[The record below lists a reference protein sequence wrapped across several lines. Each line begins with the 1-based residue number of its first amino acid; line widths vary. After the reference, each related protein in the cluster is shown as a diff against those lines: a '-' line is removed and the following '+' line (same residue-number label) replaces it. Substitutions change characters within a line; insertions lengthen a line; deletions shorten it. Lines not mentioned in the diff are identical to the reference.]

1 MKPRRNWAGRRRWL
15 GLGVGLALLWPGLVW
30 GEAMLQ
36 YFNASWNEIAAKVP
50 ELAEAGYSSL
60 WLPPPSKANGG
71 YSVGYDLFDPFD
83 LGNVNQRGTIATRY
97 GTKADLHN
105 LVELC
110 HRFGIRVYFDNIM
123 NHRAYDVPG
132 YNETTPTDVFPGM
145 VAEDFHL
152 RKTSDG
158 FYRKWDN
165 TRDWNDAWQ
174 VLHLGLS
181 DLLDIAHETPN
192 QNFGYNEGDWH
203 DKPSIVRHPQNPE
216 FYDWHPTQGHVGFN
230 STSITE
236 QVIAENPDYYKED
249 VGAYLCR
256 NARWM
261 MDTTKADGFRL
272 DAVKHVPD
280 YFFGAFGDDAS
291 DAGYLGQIQWQFN
304 HTHGYSDSN
313 HRDSN
318 FNTEIPRDDAL
329 LFGEHLGQPPGYDG
343 YVSAGMRLVDN
354 DLRNQLNWRFSAGDL
369 TGYDT
374 AGAGGFS
381 PYVGVMHAQSHDND
395 YVDRKELQHAYYFLR
410 QGLGLLYTDGN
421 RHAETLSG
429 SGGAF
434 PRWASTAFLGQ
445 WEQTHIPELL
455 KIHENMA
462 RHDQDGMGTHWDG
475 SVIAWERGGGF
486 PYNTMLTVFN
496 SNWGEEGWRTI
507 PTPGSFPA
515 GAYLYNYVRTY
526 QCYFKDGG
534 PAADYVFANDLFNVN
549 QPPNSY
555 SVWGYKNPDPS
566 SLWPG
571 DVVSIYDNGQLAD
584 TLWVERKDGPDGDAE
599 FNPHNYD
606 NRGYPT
612 GVTPPPYTY
621 REAIPRIT
629 QGTNVVFDARV
640 DGSAYNVLMRLDGGM
655 DLNGLK
661 HNGDGDWRDNPPAL
675 SLDQYLGYE
684 GVNFIQRIWPEKFA
698 AANTANCRIGT
709 QGATSYQ
716 VTIGQA
722 NMTNFPPET
731 TNGHGTTYGELDW
744 VYHNPA
750 AMTDGQTN
758 GSGAAFGPVTYANA
772 TTYGAFST
780 SDGGVYFNGTG
791 EYNNNIGADA
801 IGMWAGTTGFVQY
814 VATFPSALGAGQT
827 NTFDY
832 QHNWIA
838 TDKSLGWALVD
849 ADGQDV
855 LQLIYVGDTTS
866 SYELRG
872 NGVTN
877 STGIGWRS
885 TAQSARL
892 AFTSA
897 TNLTVTLNGTS
908 NYTWTLAAPAT
919 KLRFWNWQ
927 AGGTSNHNYYVN
939 DIAVDGAF
947 PGGSESFAATN
958 QYYLTATSVVV
969 WAKTPKVGGTITHLY
984 YTTNGMDWPEGAA
997 GAGANV
1003 ATRAVAGAWKYNVES
1018 AANSWWKFEF
1028 PRPANG
1034 TVLRY
1039 KIGAAHKQGT
1049 DGSGEDWE
1057 VVWPGDADRVTKK
1070 TLMLGEW
1077 ATTNQNLKTKS
1088 FHKHNNYNSWTTNG
1102 LADGFHLITAKAF
1115 LGRNDGAAVF
1125 NTFRQTFYLDTETPQ
1140 GYIQYPAGDGETYY
1154 GSEYG
1159 FIVRTDPTVREVWY
1173 HITDSNADN
1182 DGAGNGMVS
1191 GQVVWAQASTVGAW
1205 TEDMA
1210 EDTAYP
1216 QIWRFNYAR
1225 IPATGTATIRVRLRE
1240 WSSTAS
1246 TNWSTVSPTN
1256 DNAAAEH
1263 YTERVR
1269 TLNTRGPAEEFFF
1282 AWPEADGAMVE
1293 AGWEFQLRYTAHMA
1307 TGLSDQDIF
1316 DRVKVYVNAS
1326 DNGSTNRGDL
1336 VDAAGLNFTNDWE
1349 WGTAGEGLNL
1359 LKFRMPNVYNGQDDW
1374 LYGVRVEF
1382 TNSNGYGTFDK
1393 AAVRLVRHRGP
1404 LLPTLIITTPPETDS
1419 DGAKYIIQMEDVP
1432 PSVLATNSALRQTP
1446 IVVLTDANATNLA
1459 IQFNSPTDYVG
1470 DVVLANVATN
1480 GDSLTWNHVW
1490 TVTNAGAYRFTA
1502 TVWADTNGTELSSSV
1517 NSATRNAT
1525 VQFRELVSTAN
1536 TNDADWDDDGIVN
1549 TNEISAFPLPGSAP
1563 EYWTQGEVFNYF
1575 ARGKTMENSP
1585 DTDGDGLPDGLELG
1599 YRWPAVGT
1607 ATNTDTNGDG
1617 FPNFRP
1623 DLDPPFYNTLDN
1635 LGKVKGVDGAGTGAD
1650 RTKLVQGSVTDPNNP
1665 DTDYDGI
1672 PDSIE
1677 DANRNGWVDGD
1688 GDPLPPDWD
1697 PYLERNWPDGVI
1709 NSGEQ
1714 WLETSPNVA
1723 DSDGDG
1729 LSDGYG
1735 EDKNFNGYLDVGL
1748 ADGAGNVTS
1757 LLANA
1762 SVPKVQPGS
1771 RVIDRPA
1778 LWAAYSNAVFLETC
1792 PLTADTDGDGLP
1804 DGWEVR
1810 YGLDPL
1816 DSGII
1821 GQRSLRT
1828 GLIITNTLNGADGN
1842 PDGDTYL
1849 DGESVEQPYVNLLE
1863 YQNGTDPTVADS
1875 IADPGGEGA
1884 ITIGQGPVIGVI
1896 NGKTYYREFMD
1907 WTLDDLIALDNY
1919 NQGGNSSDI
1928 YRRGDGFDSS
1938 RDMVA
1943 FYFRDGGAAD
1953 GKLYFRV
1960 DFDDLKANAEES
1972 ALNVYVAINFGT
1984 YGTGE
1989 VNLPDEVNA
1998 GSRMGWNACIGVY
2011 DSADGVVYVD
2021 QDGNN
2026 NTTDIGGNLA
2036 AAGVEAVPSAFQGAY
2051 FNSELDAV
2059 AWSIDRAALVTA
2071 GWNGN
2076 PDDLKFQVYT
2086 TSDFTNDD
2094 GGSGDIGGLN
2104 DFTDTIGDDWLCS
2117 DYYQDY
2123 DYIAANGYYST
2134 CVGRTAGS
2142 NVWNNMGQH
2151 AKVAMLAHG
2160 NQAVEPAVTIQNI
2173 VDNGSGAGY
2182 QRPVKIHNIYS
2193 NAALNLHITPTL
2205 AMALEWAKV
2214 GTSNTWYSGP
2224 GLNEQIRAGVAAGT
2238 FRLLGSTFSDHILKY
2253 FDTAYTRANV
2263 ELATDALNEIYG
2275 GSSTSGVVSTNVFW
2289 IPERVA
2295 DVEVLKQVKTNL
2307 GYRATILDQTPHLL
2321 EWYGREEALGNNAYK
2336 INRLWLGDADPWPS
2350 IDAFIIATAANN
2362 YRYVNTDSGLPTELR
2377 QLFNRRA
2384 RSGADQ
2390 ISTIFY
2396 MWEDLSATANADAY
2410 DANLRWMANHP
2421 WIQVIALDEALDGEA
2436 VERDL
2441 VATNAIQS
2449 QDWVHHASNEDYD
2462 NWYYGSARHEGL
2474 APKLFEVRLGTT
2486 LPSGAVYGSMTNG
2499 ILSNAWETVQ
2509 SITHN
2514 DVWRLAQQTLFA
2526 STFETAF
2533 HNETNSSLTRWSFG
2547 DYMYPAAGWQG
2558 LQGFAWKAQ
2567 GQTRRAVLYAAVDN
2581 WAGRALTT
2589 TEVVSA
2595 DVDLDGEDEIILRN
2609 NAVMTIFERS
2619 GGRMVGAWL
2628 KTGANVV
2635 QMIGNFVSMPDSG
2648 TEDEGVQNVSG
2659 GGVGATRTSAL
2670 KDWWDGSTNRV
2681 NDLYVFS
2688 STANSVTFSN
2698 AGIRKTISLASA
2710 STNVFAVSYAMPG
2723 MTLRVRNGLSP
2734 DLDALL
2740 RTGQR
2745 NLAEE
2750 ADGTSSLAVSTF
2762 KPSASLASTVKLA
2775 VATGSIN
2782 TTATDM
2788 SNTWNTV
2795 NMRNQAQTR
2804 QVEVVGTNTL
2814 AFTIELAS
2822 SILEANEPPV
2832 LEFTPESPYV
2842 MPVGAT
2848 STFTVAAIDYDSPS
2862 TTLSVTNLPVGG
2874 SKLATFDPNTGI
2886 FSWHVTALSQGGRTT
2901 DVIYTTTTFT
2911 ADDGTDTTNA
2921 AVVITVP
2928 WDADADGMPD
2938 DWELLTMGTTT
2949 NGPDGDWDG
2958 DGFSN
2963 YSEWVASTDPNSP
2976 GSYIGWE
2983 NKVVLSSNTVE
2994 LTFQSITGRTYA
3006 IEVLDGLLTS
3016 TNEWHHAE
3024 TIVSTNDPTTWLD
3037 TNALPNARNYRIK
3050 IPAAP

>member
-1 MKPRRNWAGRRRWL
+1 
-15 GLGVGLALLWPGLVW
+15 
-30 GEAMLQ
+30 MLQ

-462 RHDQDGMGTHWDG
+462 RHDQDGMDTHWDG

-507 PTPGSFPA
+507 PTPGTFPA

-534 PAADYVFANDLFNVN
+534 PAADYVFANDLYNVN

-897 TNLTVTLNGTS
+897 TNLTVTLNGTN

-1003 ATRAVAGAWKYNVES
+1003 ATRAAAGAWKYNVES

-1028 PRPANG
+1028 PKPANG
-1034 TVLRY
+1034 AVLRY
-1039 KIGAAHKQGT
+1039 KIGAARKQGA

-1246 TNWSTVSPTN
+1246 TNWSTVHPTN

-1263 YTERVR
+1263 YTELVR

-1282 AWPEADGAMVE
+1282 EWPEADGAMVE

-1307 TGLSDQDIF
+1307 TGLSDQGIF

-1326 DNGSTNRGDL
+1326 DNGSTNRGELVSADDL
-1336 VDAAGLNFTNDWE
+1336 DFSHE
-1349 WGTAGEGLNL
+1349 WTWGSEGEGLNL

-1563 EYWTQGEVFNYF
+1563 EYWIQGEVFNYF

-1635 LGKVKGVDGAGTGAD
+1635 IGKVKGVDGAGTGAD

-1816 DSGII
+1816 DNGII
-1821 GQRSLRT
+1821 SLRT
-1828 GLIITNTLNGADGN
+1828 GLAGNPDNGADGN

-1972 ALNVYVAINFGT
+1972 ALNIYVAINFGD

-1989 VNLPDEVNA
+1989 VNLPDQVNA
-1998 GSRMGWNACIGVY
+1998 GSLMKWNACIGVY

-2059 AWSIDRAALVTA
+2059 AWSINRAALVTA

-2076 PDDLKFQVYT
+2076 PDILKFQVYT
-2086 TSDFTNDD
+2086 TSDFTGDD
-2094 GGSGDIGGLN
+2094 GGSGDKGGLN

-2238 FRLLGSTFSDHILKY
+2238 FRLLGSTFSDHILPY
-2253 FDTAYTRANV
+2253 FDAVYNLANV
-2263 ELATDALNEIYG
+2263 ELATEALNEIYG

-2350 IDAFIIATAANN
+2350 IDTFIIATAANN

-2436 VERDL
+2436 VERNL

-2449 QDWVHHASNEDYD
+2449 QDWVHHASNADYD
-2462 NWYYGSARHEGL
+2462 NWYYGSDRHEGL
-2474 APKLFEVRLGTT
+2474 APKLFEVRIGTT

-2499 ILSNAWETVQ
+2499 ILSNAWKTVQ
-2509 SITHN
+2509 GITN
-2514 DVWRLAQQTLFA
+2514 ADVRRLAQQTLFA

-2581 WAGRALTT
+2581 WARRALTT

-2609 NAVMTIFERS
+2609 NAVMAIFERS

-2681 NDLYVFS
+2681 NPLHAFS

-2901 DVIYTTTTFT
+2901 DVVYTTTTFT

-2958 DGFSN
+2958 DGFPN

-2994 LTFQSITGRTYA
+2994 LTFQSVPGRTYA
-3006 IEVLDGLLTS
+3006 IEVLDGLLIS

-3024 TIVSTNDPTTWLD
+3024 TIVSTNDPTTWVD

>member
-1 MKPRRNWAGRRRWL
+1 MKPRHNWARGRKWL
-15 GLGVGLALLWPGLVW
+15 GLGVGIALLCPALAW

-36 YFNASWNEIAAKVP
+36 YFNASWNEIADKVP

-60 WLPPPSKANGG
+60 WLPPPAKANGG

-83 LGNVNQRGTIATRY
+83 LGSINQRGTIATRY

-165 TRDWNDAWQ
+165 TRDWQDAWQ
-174 VLHLGLS
+174 VMHLGLS

-192 QNFGYNEGDWH
+192 QNFGYSEGDWH
-203 DKPSIVRHPQNPE
+203 DKPFLVRHPHNPE
-216 FYDWHPTQGHVGFN
+216 FYDWHPTLNHVGFN

-236 QVIAENPDYYKED
+236 QVIAENPDFYKED
-249 VGAYLCR
+249 VGGYLCR

-291 DAGYLGQIQWQFN
+291 DGGYLGQIQWQFN
-304 HTHGYSDSN
+304 HTHGYSDWDN

-329 LFGEHLGQPPGYDG
+329 VFGEHLGQPPGYDG

-369 TGYDT
+369 AGYDN

-381 PYVGVMHAQSHDND
+381 PGVGVMHAQSHDND
-395 YVDRKELQHAYYFLR
+395 FVDRKELQHAYYFLR

-445 WEQTHIPELL
+445 WGQTHIPELL

-462 RHDQDGMGTHWDG
+462 RYDHVGMGTHWDG
-475 SVIAWERGGGF
+475 SVIAWERGGAF

-496 SNWGEEGWRTI
+496 SEWADWRTI
-507 PTPGSFPA
+507 PTQGTFPDD
-515 GAYLYNYVRTY
+515 AYLYNYVRTY
-526 QCYFKDGG
+526 QCYFKDSG
-534 PAADYVFANDLFNVN
+534 PAADYVFARDLFTVN

-571 DVVSIYDNGQLAD
+571 SVVSIYDNGQLAD
-584 TLWVERKDGPDGDAE
+584 TIMVARKDGPDGDAV
-599 FNPHNYD
+599 FNPNNYD
-606 NRGYPT
+606 NRGYPA
-612 GVTPPPYTY
+612 GDTPPAYTY

-629 QGTNVVFDARV
+629 QGTNVVFNARV
-640 DGSAYNVLMRLDGGM
+640 DGSADNVLMRLDGGM

-675 SLDQYLGYE
+675 SHDMYLGYE

-698 AANTANCRIGT
+698 AADSARAKIASP
-709 QGATSYQ
+709 GA
-716 VTIGQA
+716 
-722 NMTNFPPET
+722 ET
-731 TNGHGTTYGELDW
+731 
-744 VYHNPA
+744 
-750 AMTDGQTN
+750 
-758 GSGAAFGPVTYANA
+758 
-772 TTYGAFST
+772 
-780 SDGGVYFNGTG
+780 
-791 EYNNNIGADA
+791 
-801 IGMWAGTTGFVQY
+801 Y
-814 VATFPSALGAGQT
+814 VAT
-827 NTFDY
+827 
-832 QHNWIA
+832 
-838 TDKSLGWALVD
+838 
-849 ADGQDV
+849 
-855 LQLIYVGDTTS
+855 VG
-866 SYELRG
+866 
-872 NGVTN
+872 
-877 STGIGWRS
+877 TGI
-885 TAQSARL
+885 
-892 AFTSA
+892 A
-897 TNLTVTLNGTS
+897 TNLSTGSNDWDGANTVA
-908 NYTWTLAAPAT
+908 WIWHAPMAT
-919 KLRFWNWQ
+919 Q
-927 AGGTSNHNYYVN
+927 DGGTLTNLHFRPTPAN
-939 DIAVDGAF
+939 
-947 PGGSESFAATN
+947 AAN
-958 QYYLTATSVVV
+958 QTITLS
-969 WAKTPKVGGTITHLY
+969 AKTPKVPGNRVHVY
-984 YTTNGMDWPEGAA
+984 YTVNGVAWPEGA
-997 GAGANV
+997 GGKGANPD
-1003 ATRAVAGAWKYNVES
+1003 TRVVEASWVGTGSDNSDWWEAAIPAMS
-1018 AANSWWKFEF
+1018 A
-1028 PRPANG
+1028 G
-1034 TVLRY
+1034 TVFRY
-1039 KIGAAHKQGT
+1039 KIGSARQQGY
-1049 DGSGEDWE
+1049 DGNGWE
-1057 VVWPGDADRVTKK
+1057 VVWPTDGAAVTKK
-1070 TLMLGEW
+1070 KIMLGEW

-1088 FHKHNNYNSWTTNG
+1088 YHKHNDYNSWTTDG

-1115 LGRNDGAAVF
+1115 LKRDDGAPVF

-1140 GYIQYPAGDGETYY
+1140 GYIQYPASGETQVD

-1182 DGAGNGMVS
+1182 DGPGNGTVS
-1191 GQVVWAQASTVGAW
+1191 GKVAWAKASTVGAW

-1240 WSSTAS
+1240 WSSTSS
-1246 TNWSTVSPTN
+1246 TNWSSSNPAN
-1256 DNAAAEH
+1256 DNAAVGH
-1263 YTERVR
+1263 YTELVR

-1282 AWPEADGAMVE
+1282 EWPEDDGAMVE
-1293 AGWEFQLRYTAHMA
+1293 AGWEFRLRYTARMA
-1307 TGLSDQDIF
+1307 SGLSDQEIF
-1316 DRVKVYVNAS
+1316 DRVKVYVNAVS
-1326 DNGSTNRGDL
+1326 NGSTNRGDQ
-1336 VDAAGLNFTNDWE
+1336 VSADALNFTHEWE

-1359 LKFRMPNVYNGQDDW
+1359 LKFKMPNVYNGQDDW
-1374 LYGVRVEF
+1374 LYGVRAEF
-1382 TNSNGYGTFDK
+1382 TNSNGYGDFDK
-1393 AAVRLVRHRGP
+1393 AAVRLVQHRGP

-1419 DGAKYIIQMEDVP
+1419 DGAKYIIRMEDVP
-1432 PSVLATNSALRQTP
+1432 ASVLATNPALRQTP

-1459 IQFNSPTDYVG
+1459 IQFNSPTDYIG
-1470 DVVLANVATN
+1470 NVVLANVATN

-1502 TVWADTNGTELSSSV
+1502 TVWVDTSGTELSSGV
-1517 NSATRNAT
+1517 NSAARNAT
-1525 VQFRELVSTAN
+1525 VQFRQLVST
-1536 TNDADWDDDGIVN
+1536 TNAADADWDDDGIVN

-1563 EYWTQGEVFNYF
+1563 EYWTQDEVFNYF

-1599 YRWPAVGT
+1599 YRWPAAGT
-1607 ATNTDTNGDG
+1607 VTNTDTNGDG

-1650 RTKLVQGSVTDPNNP
+1650 RTKLIQGSVTDPTNP

-1672 PDSIE
+1672 PDAIE

-1688 GDPLPPDWD
+1688 GEPLPPDWD
-1697 PYLERNWPDGVI
+1697 PWLARNWPDGII
-1709 NSGEQ
+1709 NNGET

-1757 LLANA
+1757 RLANA
-1762 SVPKVQPGS
+1762 SVPKVEPGS
-1771 RVIDRPA
+1771 RIIDRTA
-1778 LWAAYSNAVFLETC
+1778 LWVAHPNAVFLETC

-1849 DGESVEQPYVNLLE
+1849 DEFGVEQPYTNLLE

-1896 NGKTYYREFMD
+1896 NGKSYYREFMD
-1907 WTLDDLIALDNY
+1907 WTLDDLLALDNY
-1919 NQGGNSSDI
+1919 NQGGNSADI

-1943 FYFRDGGAAD
+1943 FYFHDGGAAD

-1972 ALNVYVAINFGT
+1972 ALNVYVAINFGA

-2011 DSADGVVYVD
+2011 DSANGVVYKD
-2021 QDGNN
+2021 TLPGN
-2026 NTTDIGGNLA
+2026 NTTDIGGDLA
-2036 AAGVEAVPSAFQGAY
+2036 AAGVVAVPGVYNGAY
-2051 FNSELDAV
+2051 FSSELDAV
-2059 AWSIDRAALVTA
+2059 SWSIDRAALVTA
-2071 GWNGN
+2071 GWNGD
-2076 PDDLKFQVYT
+2076 PDILKFQVYT
-2086 TSDFTNDD
+2086 TSDFTSDD
-2094 GGSGDIGGLN
+2094 GGAGDIGGLN

-2123 DYIAANGYYST
+2123 NYIAANGYYST
-2134 CVGRTAGS
+2134 CIGRTAGG
-2142 NVWNNMGQH
+2142 NVWNNRGQH
-2151 AKVAMLAHG
+2151 AKVALLAHG

-2224 GLNEQIRAGVAAGT
+2224 ALNEQIRAGVAAGT

-2253 FDTAYTRANV
+2253 FDAAYNRANV
-2263 ELATDALNEIYG
+2263 KLATEALNEIYG
-2275 GSSTSGVVSTNVFW
+2275 GSPTSGVVSTNVFW

-2295 DVEVLKQVKTNL
+2295 DVETLKQIKTNL

-2336 INRLWLGDADPWPS
+2336 INRIYLEMPSGEWPS
-2350 IDAFIIATAANN
+2350 IDAFVIATAANN

-2396 MWEDLSATANADAY
+2396 MWEDLSANANADAY

-2421 WIQVIALDEALDGEA
+2421 WIQVIALDDALDGEIA
-2436 VERDL
+2436 NRDL
-2441 VATNAIQS
+2441 KTSDGMQS
-2449 QDWVHHASNEDYD
+2449 QDWVHHANNRDYD
-2462 NWYYGSARHEGL
+2462 NWYYGSDRHEGL
-2474 APKLFEVRLGTT
+2474 APKLFEVRLGTN
-2486 LPSGAVYGSMTNG
+2486 LPSGVLYGSMTNG
-2499 ILSNAWETVQ
+2499 ILSNVWKTVQ
-2509 SITHN
+2509 SIAN
-2514 DVWRLAQQTLFA
+2514 ADVKRLAQQTLFA

-2547 DYMYPAAGWQG
+2547 DYMNPAAGWQG

-2567 GQTRRAVLYAAVDN
+2567 GQTRMAALYAAVDN
-2581 WAGRALTT
+2581 WAGRTLTA

-2595 DVDLDGEDEIILRN
+2595 DVDLDGENEYVLRN
-2609 NAVMTIFERS
+2609 NSVMAIFERS

-2628 KTGANVV
+2628 KTGSNVV
-2635 QMIGNFVSMPDSG
+2635 QMIGNFVSMPDAG
-2648 TEDEGVQNVSG
+2648 TEDEGVANVNG
-2659 GGVGATRTSAL
+2659 GGVGAYRTSAL

-2681 NDLYVFS
+2681 NDLYTFS
-2688 STANSVTFSN
+2688 SAANSVTFSN
-2698 AGIRKTISLASA
+2698 AGISKTISLANA
-2710 STNVFAVSYAMPG
+2710 STNVFAVSYSMPG
-2723 MTLRVRNGLSP
+2723 KTLRVRNGLSP

-2750 ADGTSSLAVSTF
+2750 ALGVTSLAVSTF
-2762 KPSASLASTVKLA
+2762 KPTASLASTVKLA

-2782 TTATDM
+2782 VAATDK

-2804 QVEVVGTNTL
+2804 QVEVVGTNSL
-2814 AFTIELAS
+2814 VFTIELAS
-2822 SILEANEPPV
+2822 SVVEANEPPV
-2832 LEFTPESPYV
+2832 LEFNPLGPYV

-2848 STFTVAAIDYDSPS
+2848 STFTVAVSDPDSPS
-2862 TTLSVTNLPVGG
+2862 VTLSATNLPVGG
-2874 SKLATFDPNTGI
+2874 SKLAAFDANTGV
-2886 FSWHVTALSQGGRTT
+2886 FSWHVTALSAGGRMT
-2901 DVIYTTTTFT
+2901 DSVFTNTTFT

-2928 WDADADGMPD
+2928 WDADGDGMPD
-2938 DWELLTMGTTT
+2938 DWELLKMGTTT
-2949 NGPDGDWDG
+2949 NAPDGDWDG

-2963 YSEWVASTDPNSP
+2963 YSEWVASTDPNAP

-2983 NKVVLSSNTVE
+2983 SQVVVSTNTLR
-2994 LTFQSITGRTYA
+2994 LTFQA
-3006 IEVLDGLLTS
+3006 IEGRSYQIEGHDGNLSDTNIPWLNLDNLV
-3016 TNEWHHAE
+3016 A
-3024 TIVSTNDPTTWLD
+3024 TNDSMTWID
-3037 TNALPNARNYRIK
+3037 TNAWPAVRNYRIK